1 MEKMWSRPKHA
12 QPLPWLFVL
21 YVPCMPRSCL
31 DWRGCTGTRV
41 RAQAGLLAFS
51 ASDGKPAW
59 LACGRVGGAMLLPLL
74 LFAIWPGTEGRLRR
88 SIASFSVLL
97 AVKVQRCGGFSE
109 TKRSLD
115 PWDISALGTA
125 TSSLRPGRRSLL
137 RARSSPI
144 STLGPRCSC
153 QEMRHMLL
161 DLVGCR

>member
-1 MEKMWSRPKHA
+1 MHNHCLGFSCFTCLACLAAAWTGEGAQAPESGRRPGC
-12 QPLPWLFVL
+12 WLFQ
-21 YVPCMPRSCL
+21 R
-31 DWRGCTGTRV
+31 
-41 RAQAGLLAFS
+41 
-51 ASDGKPAW
+51 DGKPAW

-153 QEMRHMLL
+153 
-161 DLVGCR
+161 